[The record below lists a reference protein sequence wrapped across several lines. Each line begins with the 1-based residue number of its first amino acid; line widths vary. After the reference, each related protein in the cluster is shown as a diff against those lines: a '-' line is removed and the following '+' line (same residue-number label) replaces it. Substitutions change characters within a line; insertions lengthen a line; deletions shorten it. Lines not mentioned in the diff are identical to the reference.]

1 MDKGIWKDFSK
12 SWPQEGFGP
21 DPRIRKYDF
30 SVRYQTKHTDPSNDG
45 LINEG
50 EREKHFKTFE
60 QAVKHYEKMVSDP
73 SIVECDIRMTIEFGG
88 YYRTMQKVFTP
99 SFNHTYIYLVRWRK
113 DGAFLESYH
122 FNESKFAERAP
133 MDGKHENTV
142 LTKTPGLMSYW
153 IEQSAK
159 ESETKKQK
167 N

>member
-21 DPRIRKYDF
+21 DPRIRSFKY
-30 SVRYQTKHTDPSNDG
+30 SVRTQKNHTDPSNDYKVMD
-45 LINEG
+45 G
-50 EREKHFKTFE
+50 EEIKHVKTFE
-60 QAVKHYEKMVSDP
+60 QAVKLYEKKVSDP
-73 SIVECDIRMTIEFGG
+73 SIVECDIMMEIEFGG
-88 YYRTMQKVFTP
+88 YYRRLEPIFTP

-122 FNESKFAERAP
+122 FNESKFTERAP
-133 MDGKHENTV
+133 MEGKHENTV
-142 LTKTPGLMSYW
+142 LTKTPGLMS
-153 IEQSAK
+153 AK